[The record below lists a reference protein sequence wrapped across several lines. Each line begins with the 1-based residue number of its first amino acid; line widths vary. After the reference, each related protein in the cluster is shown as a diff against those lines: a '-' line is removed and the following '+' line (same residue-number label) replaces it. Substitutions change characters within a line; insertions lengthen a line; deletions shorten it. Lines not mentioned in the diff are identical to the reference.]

1 MNCDA
6 TRDQL
11 EMYITGDLDQKSAGA
26 VAEHLLTC
34 TACAAEY
41 EDLRLFLH
49 DLRETGE
56 AYRPIDMW
64 IGGGAPAKR
73 HARRRWLLPERAWQT
88 AAAALLV
95 FVVGAVTVASIPAVA
110 QQIPLPFG
118 NRLQKLVDEV
128 RQLRSDN
135 RQLQTALVTSLVD
148 NGQAQAEIEAQSKIA
163 GLQPPSATDELAQQT
178 GIDTFVGKYFD
189 ARAQAELPGAAGA
202 RARASLAG
210 FFLPGAHVVA
220 QERYVALGHR
230 ALATAGGETLLAVG
244 SLARIQSLEVSPSG
258 VRARVVLNPV
268 QEFYVGRATNGQIT
282 HTVPGGSGEGVYGH
296 VLTLVGGPGHWKVEY
311 HTHLNEAGI
320 DLARSGGAPKWMLQ
334 VMRHRMNWY
343 WSTQAPPTVPDG
355 ARATLDRLCE
365 LLNEHRFKST
375 GALFVD
381 GIAYGGK
388 DLNDT
393 RFADFYVRSVT
404 VIDPRR
410 AIAADNPGYLLLDVA
425 INAPEHLFR
434 AGGPGFPRF
443 FKMQQTATGE
453 WQIVSINTAG

>member
-1 MNCDA
+1 MTCDT
-6 TRDQL
+6 TREQL
-11 EMYITGDLDQKSAGA
+11 EMYITGDLDQRNAEE

-34 TACAAEY
+34 AACAAEY
-41 EDLRLFLH
+41 ADLKLFLH

-56 AYRPIDMW
+56 VYRPIDMW
-64 IGGGAPAKR
+64 VGSGAPAKR
-73 HARRRWLLPERAWQT
+73 RARRRPFSARAWQT
-88 AAAALLV
+88 VAAAALV
-95 FVVGAVTVASIPAVA
+95 FLVGAVTVASIPAVA

-118 NRLQKLVDEV
+118 NRLQKLVAEV
-128 RQLRSDN
+128 KQLRSEN
-135 RQLQTALVTSLVD
+135 RQMQTALVASLVD
-148 NGQAQAEIEAQSKIA
+148 DGQARAEIEAQSKIA
-163 GLQPPSATDELAQQT
+163 TLLPPSATDELAQQA
-178 GIDTFVGKYFD
+178 GIDTFVSKYFD
-189 ARAQAELPGAAGA
+189 TRAQAELPGAAGA
-202 RARASLAG
+202 RARAVLAK
-210 FFLPGAHVVA
+210 FFMPGVHALA

-258 VRARVVLNPV
+258 RRARVVLNPV
-268 QEFYVGRATNGQIT
+268 QEFYVSRAANGQIT
-282 HTVPGGSGEGVYGH
+282 QRVPGTSGQGVYGH

-311 HTHLNEAGI
+311 HTHLNDAGV
-320 DLARSGGAPKWMLQ
+320 DLARLGGAPKWMLR
-334 VMRHRMNWY
+334 VMEHRMNWY
-343 WSTQAPPTVPDG
+343 WSTQAPPTVPAG

-365 LLNEHRFKST
+365 LLNQHRFKST

-388 DLNDT
+388 DLNNT

-443 FKMQQTATGE
+443 FKMQQTATGD
-453 WQIVSINTAG
+453 WRIVSINAGP